1 MIGHP
6 TRTNTPGP
14 SRRRPARRGTA
25 LPAAACVTVS
35 ALLLTACGAPG
46 SSSGGGEEGASP
58 ITMGTT
64 VSEDAINPL
73 NKQYATFQFNAF
85 DALVRQMRGDEEP
98 QPRLATEWEQASD
111 TLWRFT
117 LREDATFHDGTP
129 VTAEDVVFSFNTIIE
144 EQFANASY
152 LTTVTEVREGED
164 GTVEIETAE
173 PDPLLLSHVGQIF
186 IVPKAHWEEV
196 GGAEGFSA
204 DPVGSGPYE
213 ITSFDPSTG
222 VEYRAYDGFWGEA
235 PATEN
240 VHVRYI
246 TDTGA
251 LSSALESG
259 EIDIAHELAPDAL
272 EILDG
277 RDDITVHNE
286 FSGLQN
292 MFQINAAQ
300 EPFDD
305 LRIRQAAVAAI
316 DAPAMIDA
324 LSYGAGILEDGQ
336 VAAEGVFG
344 YSPDIERPPFDPD
357 RARELLEEADAVGTP
372 ITVSGQA
379 RDTSVLESLG
389 SQLDAVGFETTIEA
403 NEIGVWVEQFRN
415 GTDADIFYRGSSY
428 SGIFDA
434 GRPYSFISSGERP
447 FVEDEEWDA
456 LYEAQRSE
464 MDRDQRE
471 QYLVEASQYVL
482 DQAYVLY
489 TYGRPSVSASA
500 SDISGVEFD
509 DGLVVLLDGAVRNG

>member
-1 MIGHP
+1 MTGHP
-6 TRTNTPGP
+6 VHANDPAP
-14 SRRRPARRGTA
+14 SRAGSSRRGPA
-25 LPAAACVTVS
+25 LAAVAAITAAALT
-35 ALLLTACGAPG
+35 LTACGAPG
-46 SSSGGGEEGASP
+46 SSGGQEASTT
-58 ITMGTT
+58 ITVGTT
-64 VSEDAINPL
+64 VTEDAINPL

-98 QPRLATEWEQASD
+98 QPRLATDWEQVDD

-117 LREDATFHDGTP
+117 LREDATFHNGAP
-129 VTAEDVVFSFNTIIE
+129 VTAEDVVFSFNEILDQ
-144 EQFANASY
+144 QFANASY
-152 LTTVTEVREGED
+152 ISTVSEVREGEN
-164 GTVEIETAE
+164 GTVEIETSE
-173 PDPLLLSHVGQIF
+173 PDPLLLSHIGQIF

-222 VEYRAYDGFWGEA
+222 VEYQAYEDFWGQA

-259 EIDIAHELAPDAL
+259 EIDIAHELAPDAIEVL
-272 EILDG
+272 GG
-277 RDDITVHNE
+277 RDDIVVHNE

-292 MFQINAAQ
+292 MFQLNAVQ

-305 LRIRQAAVAAI
+305 IRVRRAAVAAI

-324 LSYGAGILEDGQ
+324 LSYGAGTIEDGQ

-357 RARELLEEADAVGTP
+357 LARELLEEADAVGVE
-372 ITVSGQA
+372 ITLSGQA
-379 RDTSVLESLG
+379 RDTSLLESLG
-389 SQLDAVGFETTIEA
+389 NQLDEVGFKTTIEA

-428 SGIFDA
+428 SGVFDA

-447 FVEDEEWDA
+447 FVEDEEWSA
-456 LYEAQRSE
+456 LYEAQRNE
-464 MDRDQRE
+464 MDPEVRE
-471 QYLVEASQYVL
+471 ELLIEASEYVRE
-482 DQAYVLY
+482 QAYVLY
-489 TYGRPSVSASA
+489 TYGRPSVSASHA
-500 SDISGVEFD
+500 DVTGVD
-509 DGLVVLLDGAVRNG
+509 YGDGLVLLLDEAVKSN

>member
-6 TRTNTPGP
+6 ANANGATPFRPRTL
-14 SRRRPARRGTA
+14 RRGTSLTVTA
-25 LPAAACVTVS
+25 SITAA

-46 SSSGGGEEGASP
+46 SSSSQEEGAP
-58 ITMGTT
+58 LTVGTT
-64 VSEDAINPL
+64 VTEDAINPL

-98 QPRLATEWEQASD
+98 QPRLATDWEQVED
-111 TLWRFT
+111 TLWRFN
-117 LREDATFHDGTP
+117 LREDATFHNGEP
-129 VTAEDVVFSFNTIIE
+129 VTAEDVVFSFNETME
-144 EQFANASY
+144 QQFANASY
-152 LTTVTEVREGED
+152 ISTVSEVREGD
-164 GTVEIETAE
+164 NGSIEIETSE
-173 PDPLLLSHVGQIF
+173 PDPLLLSHIGQIF

-196 GGAEGFSA
+196 GGADGFSA

-213 ITSFDPSTG
+213 ITSFDPSSG
-222 VEYRAYDGFWGEA
+222 VEYQAYDGFWGDTA
-235 PATEN
+235 VTEN

-259 EIDIAHELAPDAL
+259 EIDIAHELSPDAI
-272 EILDG
+272 EILGG
-277 RDDITVHNE
+277 REDIDVHNE

-292 MFQINAAQ
+292 MFQLNTVQ

-305 LRIRQAAVAAI
+305 LLVRQAAIAAI

-324 LSYGAGILEDGQ
+324 LAHGAGTLEDGQ
-336 VAAEGVFG
+336 VTAEGVFG
-344 YSPDIERPPFDPD
+344 HSPDIERPPYDPD
-357 RARELLEEADAVGTP
+357 EARELLEEADAVGTE
-372 ITVSGQA
+372 ITLSGQT
-379 RDTSVLESLG
+379 RDTSLLESIG
-389 SQLDAVGFETTIEA
+389 NQLDEVGFTTTIEA
-403 NEIGVWVEQFRN
+403 NEIGVWVEEFRN

-456 LYEAQRSE
+456 LYEAQRNE
-464 MDRDQRE
+464 MDPQVRE
-471 QYLVEASQYVL
+471 EALIEASEYVR

-489 TYGRPSVSASA
+489 TYGRPAVSASQA
-500 SDISGVEFD
+500 GVSGVD
-509 DGLVVLLDGAVRNG
+509 YGDGLVLLLDQAVKNS